1 MSKTAA
7 IVIIGDEIL
16 SGQIDDCNSF
26 YFTKELRE
34 LGVTVKYIAIIPDD
48 IDEISETVRHVA
60 DKYDYVFTS
69 GGIGPTH
76 DDVTIEG
83 IARAFDVPV
92 TRDKELEKL
101 INEKFEDKSVEAALK
116 MSEIPEGAV
125 LIKENGLKFPLI
137 EFKNTFIFPG
147 IPEYLKIKFEAIK
160 ERFREEPF
168 YLRKIHVK
176 MFEADIAP
184 LLKDTLKKF
193 SSVKIGSYPTIE
205 KDGHRIKI
213 TIESKDAEE
222 VDKALEYIRSCI
234 SKSLILEIE

>member
-34 LGVTVKYIAIIPDD
+34 LGVTVKYMAIIPDD
-48 IDEISETVRHVA
+48 IDEIAETVRHVA
-60 DKYDYVFTS
+60 NKYDYVFTS

-83 IARAFDVPV
+83 IAKAFDVPV
-92 TRDKELEKL
+92 TRDRELENL
-101 INEKFEDKSVEAALK
+101 IHEKFDDKSVDAALK

-125 LIKENGLKFPLI
+125 LIRENGLKFPLI
-137 EFKNTFIFPG
+137 EFRNTFIFPG
-147 IPEYLKIKFEAIK
+147 IPEYLKTKFEAIK

-168 YLRKIHVK
+168 YLREIHVR
-176 MFEADIAP
+176 MFESDIAP
-184 LLKDTLKKF
+184 LLEETLKKY
-193 SSVKIGSYPTIE
+193 SDVKIGSYPKIE
-205 KDGHRIKI
+205 KDGHKIKI
-213 TIESKDAEE
+213 TIESKDAGE
-222 VDKALEYIRSCI
+222 VDKALEHIRTHVDAS
-234 SKSLILEIE
+234 SILQIK

>member
-34 LGVTVKYIAIIPDD
+34 LGVTVKYMAIIPDD
-48 IDEISETVRHVA
+48 IEEISETIRHVA

-83 IARAFDVPV
+83 IAKAFDVPV
-92 TRDKELEKL
+92 TRDKELENL
-101 INEKFEDKSVEAALK
+101 IHEKFEDESVEAALK
-116 MSEIPEGAV
+116 MSEIPKGAI

-137 EFKNTFIFPG
+137 EFRNTFIFPG
-147 IPEYLKIKFEAIK
+147 IPEYLQIKFEAIK

-184 LLKDTLKKF
+184 LLEDTLKKF
-193 SSVKIGSYPTIE
+193 NRVKIGSYPTVE
-205 KDGHRIKI
+205 KDGHKIKI
-213 TIESKDAEE
+213 TIESKKAGEI
-222 VDKALEYIRSCI
+222 DKALEYIKNHIEAS
-234 SKSLILEIE
+234 SILKVE